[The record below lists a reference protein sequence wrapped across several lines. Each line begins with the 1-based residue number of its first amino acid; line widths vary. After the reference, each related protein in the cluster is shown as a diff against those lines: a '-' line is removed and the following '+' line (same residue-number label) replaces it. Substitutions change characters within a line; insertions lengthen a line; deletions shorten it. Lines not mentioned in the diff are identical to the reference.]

1 MSQLKTLKTRI
12 HTIESTKKITA
23 AMKLVSSSAFKKAEK
38 KLYAAVSYTS
48 GLSRLLDLV
57 LLWKKATGFSLLRGG
72 KGSNHLLIVVAGTRG
87 LCGGFNLNI
96 GRRANTEIQRL
107 MREGKKVKIV
117 CFGAKALS
125 SLETAYRAHVIKEL
139 APMDKDVWVAISSL
153 CEEIKNWVQKEEI
166 DTCSVIYASFYSLLL
181 SETISHSLIPYSG
194 DITQRNRKFRLTAPQ
209 EPSPSLFTIESSFGS
224 VLRKSAVANLKSQ
237 LYFSILETQTSEQS
251 ARMIAMDGATKNSEE
266 MLRKLRLFYNRNR
279 QAAITRELVE
289 IIAGAESV

>member
-1 MSQLKTLKTRI
+1 MSQLKALKTRI

-38 KLYAAVSYTS
+38 RLYAALSYTS
-48 GLSRLLDLV
+48 GVARLLESV
-57 LLWKKATGFSLLRGG
+57 LQWKKVTGLNLIKGG
-72 KGSNHLLIVVAGTRG
+72 KGSTHLLIVVAGTRG

-96 GRRANTEIQRL
+96 GRHANKEIQHLIRD
-107 MREGKKVKIV
+107 GKKVKII
-117 CFGAKALS
+117 CFGPKALT
-125 SLETAYRAHVIKEL
+125 SLDPNYRSHVIKDL
-139 APMDKDVWVAISSL
+139 KLTDKDLWVTVSNL
-153 CEEIKNWVQKEEI
+153 CEEIKLWLQKEEI
-166 DTCSVIYASFYSLLL
+166 DTCSVVYASFHSLLL
-181 SETISHSLIPYSG
+181 SEIISHTLIPYEG
-194 DITQRNRKFRLTAPQ
+194 DITQRNRKFR
-209 EPSPSLFTIESSFGS
+209 PSAEAVHSLFAVESSFGS

-279 QAAITRELVE
+279 QATITRELVE